1 MRQKLS
7 SMPLRK
13 FVSDVYLPQ
22 KIRVTSHKTRE
33 HYESVCTSMQRA
45 LLREPVVADVTD
57 ETICRTIRY
66 LESRSLAPHTIQQR
80 RNYMVAI
87 ANWCAKRGILPWPAV
102 DRYPVP
108 RIVPKAWTLEQ
119 LSRLWKACDAFD
131 GMYCGVRAALWWRA
145 FHAVLWDTGERTA
158 AVLAIRAEW
167 IDLEAGTL
175 EIPASVR
182 KGGRT
187 PMTYSLKP
195 ATVEAV
201 RPLVAF
207 GRKLVF
213 NFPGCRATFYHHYTR
228 LLKLAG
234 LPSGRTHKPQK
245 LRRTF
250 ASFLELAGGDATDAL
265 SHSNRKV
272 TKEHYLDPAIVRKP
286 PPNRLLPP
294 LRP

>member
-1 MRQKLS
+1 
-7 SMPLRK
+7 MPLRK

-87 ANWCAKRGILPWPAV
+87 GNWCAKRGILPWPGV

-108 RIVPKAWTLEQ
+108 QLVPKAWTLEQ
-119 LSRLWKACDAFD
+119 LSRLWDACEAFD
-131 GMYCGVRAALWWRA
+131 GDYCGVRAAAWWKA
-145 FHAVLWDTGERTA
+145 FHLTAWDSGERTSA
-158 AVLAIRAEW
+158 ILAIRSEW

-182 KGGRT
+182 KGGRK
-187 PMTYSLKP
+187 PATYQLKP
-195 ATVEAV
+195 ATVSAL
-201 RPLVAF
+201 RPLVTF
-207 GRKLVF
+207 GRKLAF
-213 NFPGCRATFYHHYTR
+213 EFPGCRATFYHHYTR

-294 LRP
+294 IDPAAP